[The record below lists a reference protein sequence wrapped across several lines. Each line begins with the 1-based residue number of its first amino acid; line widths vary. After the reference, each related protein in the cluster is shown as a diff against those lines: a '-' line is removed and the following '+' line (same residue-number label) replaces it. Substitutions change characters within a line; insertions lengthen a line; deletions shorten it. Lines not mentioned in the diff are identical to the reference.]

1 MSQPQIL
8 PWRRRGD
15 IVARPRR
22 ASGRGGWVLKD
33 PVSLRYFTFR
43 DEEYFVWTRLNGAAA
58 IEELCRSFAEQFAPQ
73 QLSSG
78 ELQKFVA
85 QLIGQGLVVADG
97 VGSAATTASRRTIQ
111 THWQRLA
118 RLNPLAIRFRG
129 IDPDR
134 FLDHLLPWCG
144 GLFSWPGVLVG
155 VVLVVSALTLWSA
168 HAAEFARLWP
178 EEVAQW
184 TVNDIWSFAAVLIVV
199 KVLHELGHALT
210 CKRFGGEVHEL
221 GVLLLVGTPCLYCNV
236 SDAWL
241 LPSKWQRIAIGAAGM
256 WVETVLS
263 AVCAW
268 LWWFSAPGW
277 FHSTCS
283 QIVLVCGVSTLLFNM
298 NPLLRYDGYYILS
311 DWTEVPNLQQQ
322 SWSELMRQARGWL
335 TGDTPPPPPALSTRM
350 RFWLPAYAVASLK
363 YRVMMVFAILWFLYR
378 WLEPQGLGQV
388 AQVIAMFTVV
398 AMMAG
403 PVSQARQGWLNRQGM
418 LRFGTAIRL
427 GIALVGLAA
436 LLWLPLP
443 CRIRAP
449 IVVEPTSAQRIYVTV
464 DGELDRIAAPGTE
477 LRTGDEI
484 ARLVNS
490 ELEREIARLEGELG
504 HATVMVQNLERR
516 RLHDP
521 QATLQLPGTRQ
532 LQADVEEQLR
542 QRRAEAERLVLKA
555 PRAGTLWPVHPRE
568 KVNELHE
575 LHAWSD
581 SPFDAHNAHCWLTAG
596 TLLAHLGSGKDFE
609 AIAYLPQRDV
619 PALEPGQ
626 TVRVQLDAAP
636 GRVFSGAVAEVSVMQ
651 AESLSESHAVRL
663 RLPIAAGPTGAR
675 LVGTWYQVRIR
686 LADVDTPRLS
696 QATGVAAIVVA
707 PQSLAQRIA
716 TWLRETFPGVSSM
729 AWRPRS
735 IKE

>member
-1 MSQPQIL
+1 M
-8 PWRRRGD
+8 
-15 IVARPRR
+15 
-22 ASGRGGWVLKD
+22 LKD